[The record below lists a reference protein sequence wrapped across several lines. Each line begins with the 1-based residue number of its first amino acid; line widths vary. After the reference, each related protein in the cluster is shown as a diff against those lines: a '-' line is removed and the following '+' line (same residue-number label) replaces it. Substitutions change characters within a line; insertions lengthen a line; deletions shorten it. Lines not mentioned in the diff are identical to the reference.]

1 MKFISGGLGVVCAVA
16 LICVAM
22 LRQRSQTP
30 VSAAGR
36 DRGPVIVELFTSE
49 GCSSCPPA
57 DAALA
62 KLEQDPATADAEV
75 IGLEEHVDYWDQL
88 GWADPF
94 SSPEWTSRQREYAEV
109 FGSGSVYTPQ
119 MVVDGTTELVGSRRP
134 EVRRSIEQAAGR
146 VKTAVSITANEG
158 ETAGVRKFDVHVGK
172 LAGAESR
179 DEAEVWLAVTESGL
193 HSSVT
198 RGENAGEELKHASV
212 VRTLQKLGVA
222 DKRNEVSFA
231 SQAGVPVNSSWK
243 REHLRVVVFVQEK
256 KNRHILGAS
265 AVPFASVAVAH

>member
-1 MKFISGGLGVVCAVA
+1 MKFISGGLALVCAATLISVA
-16 LICVAM
+16 VLH
-22 LRQRSQTP
+22 QRSQTP
-30 VSAAGR
+30 VSAAGK

-62 KLEQDPATADAEV
+62 KLEQDRMTADAEV

-94 SSPEWTSRQREYAEV
+94 SSPAWTSRQREYAEV

-119 MVVDGTTELVGSRRP
+119 MVVDGTTELVGSRGP

-146 VKTAVSITANEG
+146 VKTAVTITANDG
-158 ETAGVRKFDVHVGK
+158 ETAGARKFDVHVGK
-172 LAGAESR
+172 LAGTESR

-212 VRTLQKLGVA
+212 VRSLQKLGVA
-222 DKRNEVSFA
+222 DKGNEVSFA
-231 SQAGVPVNSSWK
+231 DQPGVPVNSSWK
-243 REHLRVVVFVQEK
+243 RENLHVVVFVQEK
-256 KNRHILGAS
+256 KSRHILGAS
-265 AVPFASVAVAH
+265 AVPFASVAVEH

>member
-1 MKFISGGLGVVCAVA
+1 MKFISGGLAVVCAVA
-16 LICVAM
+16 LICVAV

-62 KLEQDPATADAEV
+62 KLEQDRMTADAEV

-119 MVVDGTTELVGSRRP
+119 MVVDGTTELVGSRGP

-146 VKTAVSITANEG
+146 MKTAVMITANDG
-158 ETAGVRKFDVHVGK
+158 ETASARKFDVRVGK
-172 LAGAESR
+172 LAGAETR

-212 VRTLQKLGVA
+212 VRSLQKLGVA
-222 DKRNEVSFA
+222 DNRNEVSFA
-231 SQAGVPVNSSWK
+231 GQPGVAVNSSWK
-243 REHLRVVVFVQEK
+243 RENLRVVVLVQEK
-256 KNRHILGAS
+256 KSRHILGAS
-265 AVPFASVAVAH
+265 AVPFVNVAAGH

>member
-1 MKFISGGLGVVCAVA
+1 MKFISGGLAVACAVA
-16 LICVAM
+16 LISVAV
-22 LRQRSQTP
+22 LRQRAQTP
-30 VSAAGR
+30 VSAAGKE
-36 DRGPVIVELFTSE
+36 RGPVIVELFTSE

-119 MVVDGTTELVGSRRP
+119 MVVDGTTELVGSRGP

-158 ETAGVRKFDVHVGK
+158 ETAGVKKFDVQVGK

-193 HSSVT
+193 HSPVT
-198 RGENAGEELKHASV
+198 AGENAGSDLHHASV
-212 VRTLQKLGVA
+212 VRTLRKITTI
-222 DKRNEVSFA
+222 DRNKAA
-231 SQAGVPVNSSWK
+231 SYSGSTPVHLDSSWK
-243 REHLRVVVFVQEK
+243 PQNVRVVVFVQDK
-256 KNRHILGAS
+256 KSRQIVGA
-265 AVPFASVAVAH
+265 AAAAIQQ

>member
-1 MKFISGGLGVVCAVA
+1 MKFISGGLAVACAVA
-16 LICVAM
+16 LFSVAV
-22 LRQRSQTP
+22 LRQRAQTP
-30 VSAAGR
+30 VSAAGKE
-36 DRGPVIVELFTSE
+36 RGPVIVELFTSE

-119 MVVDGTTELVGSRRP
+119 MVVDGTTELVGSRGP

-146 VKTAVSITANEG
+146 VKTAVSITADEG
-158 ETAGVRKFDVHVGK
+158 ETGGVKKFDVQVGK

-198 RGENAGEELKHASV
+198 RGENAGEELRHASV
-212 VRTLQKLGVA
+212 VRSLQKLGVA
-222 DKRNEVSFA
+222 DKRNDVPFA
-231 SQAGVPVNSSWK
+231 GQPGVPFNSSWK
-243 REHLRVVVFVQEK
+243 RENLRVVVFVQEK
-256 KNRHILGAS
+256 KSRHILGAS
-265 AVPFASVAVAH
+265 AVPFASVAAAH

>member
-1 MKFISGGLGVVCAVA
+1 MKFISGGLAVVCAA
-16 LICVAM
+16 TLICVAV

-30 VSAAGR
+30 VSAAGK

-62 KLEQDPATADAEV
+62 KLEQDPATVDAQV
-75 IGLEEHVDYWDQL
+75 IGLEEHVDYWNQL

-94 SSPEWTSRQREYAEV
+94 SSPDWTSRQREYAEV

-119 MVVDGTTELVGSRRP
+119 MVVDGTTELVGSRGP

-146 VKTAVSITANEG
+146 VKTAISIAANEG
-158 ETAGVRKFDVHVGK
+158 ETAGARKFDVRVGK
-172 LAGAESR
+172 LAGAETR

-212 VRTLQKLGVA
+212 VRSLQKLGVA
-222 DKRNEVSFA
+222 DKHSEASFA
-231 SQAGVPVNSSWK
+231 RQLGVPVNSSWK
-243 REHLRVVVFVQEK
+243 RENLRVVVFVQEK
-256 KNRHILGAS
+256 KSRHILGAS
-265 AVPFASVAVAH
+265 AVPFTNGTAAR